1 MKKIISLVLMG
12 CLLSGCFLRPHKM
25 DIAQG
30 NVFTQEEVS
39 KLKVGMSETQVKEI
53 MGTPVLIN
61 IFTPNRVEYVYTFQP
76 GYQNRVEK
84 RVSCIFESGRLRE
97 IQQS

>member
-1 MKKIISLVLMG
+1 MKKIISLVLLG

-25 DIAQG
+25 DIVQG

-39 KLKVGMSETQVKEI
+39 KLKLGMTEGQVKDI

-76 GYQNRVEK
+76 GYQPRQEK
-84 RVSCIFESGRLRE
+84 RVSCIFESGRLRD
-97 IQQS
+97 IKQS